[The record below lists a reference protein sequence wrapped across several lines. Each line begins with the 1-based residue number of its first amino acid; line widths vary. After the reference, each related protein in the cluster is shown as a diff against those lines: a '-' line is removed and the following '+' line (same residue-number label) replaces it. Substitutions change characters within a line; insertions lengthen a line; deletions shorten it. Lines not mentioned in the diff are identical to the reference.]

1 MPPVHKQKAF
11 LPLTSRR
18 RGTRQGARGKEM
30 LPQYEFQMTLIAPY
44 KGLDARIFRQ
54 VAKDLR
60 CRIKFMDLA
69 FDEAIEAAKRLSPDT
84 CDVVLSRGVTVD
96 VVKQNSSIPVVPID
110 FSAWDL
116 LQALQPYAGHVRNVA
131 FFRYSTPLPGLSS
144 VEKALG
150 MRIKEH
156 LYGSKNEMHLRLI
169 QLDPADVEL
178 FVARGTLVCQWA
190 TAAGFPTLEI
200 IDGEISAKRTLLEAV
215 NVARARR
222 SERQRTAR
230 FGAILDAIDEGIVV
244 YDAQGKVN
252 LITPSAESLLNCA
265 KKEALG
271 EHIRTVMPGVFSPGT
286 LAGDKAEHGRV
297 HDIRGTTLVI
307 NRVPI
312 LFQGQNVGTVCSIS
326 DARRI
331 YKAEAKLRNKLKS
344 KGFTTRY
351 SFGDIRTRSPHV
363 RHLKELGVLY
373 ASTDA
378 NLLICGESGTG
389 KELFAQS
396 IHAASLRKDK
406 PFVAVNCAA
415 IPDGLLESELFG
427 YEEGAFTG
435 AQKGGRPGKFE
446 LADTGTLFLDEIGD
460 MPFDMQV
467 KLLRV
472 LQSGEIQRVGGL
484 RTVPVDLRIIS
495 ATNKDLKQA
504 IAQHQFRA
512 DLYYRI
518 STLSIL
524 VPPLRERAEDILPLA
539 EHFIHRHEL
548 RLNRHPVP
556 LPQETAEAILRYPWP
571 GNIRQL
577 ESAVERAVHLA
588 EGGALLPE
596 HFGIADLMENRRP
609 AAPAPAQ
616 ATLED
621 IERQAIAAALV
632 RFGGNISQTAF
643 ALGVSRPTLYRKMSK
658 YGLEE

>member
-18 RGTRQGARGKEM
+18 RGTRQSARGKEM

-265 KKEALG
+265 KKEAIG
-271 EHIRTVMPGVFSPGT
+271 EHIRTVMPGVFSPDT
-286 LAGDKAEHGRV
+286 LAGDKVEHGRV

-415 IPDGLLESELFG
+415 IPEGLLESELFG

-435 AQKGGRPGKFE
+435 ARRQGKAGMFE
-446 LADTGTLFLDEIGD
+446 LAHTGTLFLDEIGD
-460 MPFDMQV
+460 LPLTLQGR
-467 KLLRV
+467 LLRV
-472 LQSGEIQRVGGL
+472 LQERELVRVGGTHVIPL
-484 RTVPVDLRIIS
+484 DVRVLCATHQDLRQLV
-495 ATNKDLKQA
+495 AEER
-504 IAQHQFRA
+504 FRA
-512 DLYYRI
+512 DLFYRLNV
-518 STLSIL
+518 LSL
-524 VPPLRERAEDILPLA
+524 RLPPLRER
-539 EHFIHRHEL
+539 
-548 RLNRHPVP
+548 
-556 LPQETAEAILRYPWP
+556 
-571 GNIRQL
+571 
-577 ESAVERAVHLA
+577 
-588 EGGALLPE
+588 
-596 HFGIADLMENRRP
+596 
-609 AAPAPAQ
+609 
-616 ATLED
+616 LED
-621 IERQAIAAALV
+621 IVDLAVSHLRENTSTSLRRKACSSPSLNGPCCAIRGPATSANCSASWNAW
-632 RFGGNISQTAF
+632 RS
-643 ALGVSRPTLYRKMSK
+643 
-658 YGLEE
+658 